1 MPSDLDD
8 LHGNVPDTSGVVLIL
23 IDVIN
28 DLEFDGGEQLL
39 EHALPSARQIVTLRK
54 RAKALDIPV
63 IYANDNFGRWR
74 SDFAHLVER
83 CLTEDVRGRPIV
95 EMLRPE
101 EDDYF
106 VLKPSYSA
114 FYATPLDLLLDALQ
128 ARTLILAGFAGNR
141 CVLFTAND
149 AYMRGYRLV
158 IPADC
163 QASNTVEEN
172 EVALYHFKQVLGATV
187 TPSARLDLDRL
198 RREDQPENL
207 E

>member
-1 MPSDLDD
+1 MPGDLDN
-8 LHGNVPDTSGVVLIL
+8 LHGNVPDDSGVVLIL

-28 DLEFDGGEQLL
+28 DFEFDDGDQLFA
-39 EHALPSARQIVTLRK
+39 HALPSARQIVTLRD

-74 SDFAHLVER
+74 SDFAHLIER

-95 EMLRPE
+95 ELLRPE
-101 EDDYF
+101 DDDYF

-114 FYATPLDLLLDALQ
+114 FYATPLDLLLDALH

-149 AYMRGYRLV
+149 AYMRGHRLV

-172 EVALYHFKQVLGATV
+172 EAALYHFKQVLRATV
-187 TPSARLDLDRL
+187 APSDSLDLERL
-198 RREDQPENL
+198 LREDQPEHAD
-207 E
+207 